1 MTQHF
6 SKWLVYLRHLETLVV
21 VRVTRVIFSARIST
35 HEHATFNRTGDPF
48 FTKQTDD
55 KAQYLVMNLKSDR
68 VEKVCD
74 IEKEMAIGFDVLQLY
89 FE

>member
-1 MTQHF
+1 
-6 SKWLVYLRHLETLVV
+6 
-21 VRVTRVIFSARIST
+21 
-35 HEHATFNRTGDPF
+35 
-48 FTKQTDD
+48 
-55 KAQYLVMNLKSDR
+55 MNLKSDR